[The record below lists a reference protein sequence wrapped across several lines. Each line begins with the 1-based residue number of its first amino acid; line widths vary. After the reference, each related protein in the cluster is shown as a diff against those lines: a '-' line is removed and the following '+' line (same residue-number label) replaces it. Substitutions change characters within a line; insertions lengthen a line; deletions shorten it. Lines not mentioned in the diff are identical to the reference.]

1 MSKRLDSFNLG
12 DKLREARKNSG
23 LTQEEVAVTA
33 NISRDTIIRIEN
45 GNKKITFEEL
55 RKLVEIYNIDIE
67 DLIFGQPNIDAK
79 DFKGIILAGG
89 SGTRMY
95 PITKAV
101 SKQLLPVYDKPMIY
115 YSLSVLMQA
124 GIRDILVITTP
135 EDQKAFQKL
144 LNDGKQFGININYA
158 VQPKPEGL
166 AQAFII
172 GEKFIGD
179 NPCAMILGD
188 NIFYGSGLK
197 RELNQAVI
205 NARNNIATIFGNKVW
220 DPQRFGI
227 MELDKQNNVLSVE
240 EKPTHPKSDYA
251 ITGLYFYPKG
261 VSEKAKTVKPSER
274 NELEITSLNDIYL
287 RENRLKARLLRE
299 GFSWYDTGTFKS
311 YQDAAEFVCNEE
323 NRSDTV
329 ICCPEKI
336 AYDNNWITEKELEER
351 ARELEKN
358 SYGQYLKK
366 VLRGIQNETNR
377 YKFKR
382 LLCYRNR

>member
-1 MSKRLDSFNLG
+1 MSERLDSINLG
-12 DKLREARKNSG
+12 DKLKEARRNSNF
-23 LTQEEVAVTA
+23 TQEEVAEIA
-33 NISRDTIIRIEN
+33 NTGRDTIIRIEN
-45 GNKKITFEEL
+45 GSKKITFEEL
-55 RKLVEIYNIDIE
+55 RKLVKIYNIDLE
-67 DLIFGQPNIDAK
+67 DLLFGQPTIDAK

-115 YSLSVLMQA
+115 YPLSVLMQA

-135 EDQKAFQKL
+135 EDQRAFQKL

-172 GEKFIGD
+172 GEEFIGD

-205 NARNNIATIFGNKVW
+205 NARNNTATIFGNRVW
-220 DPQRFGI
+220 DPKRFGI
-227 MELDKQNNVLSVE
+227 MELDNQNNVLSVE
-240 EKPTHPKSDYA
+240 EKPDEPKSEYA

-261 VSEKAKTVKPSER
+261 VSEKAKMVKPSKR
-274 NELEITSLNDIYL
+274 NELEITSLNDLYL
-287 RENRLKARLLRE
+287 QEKKLKARLLGE
-299 GFSWYDTGTFKS
+299 GYSWFDTGTFKS
-311 YQDAAEFVCNEE
+311 YQEATTFVCNEE
-323 NRSDTV
+323 ARSGTV

-336 AYDNNWITEKELEER
+336 AYDNKWITEEELEER
-351 ARELEKN
+351 ASLLEKN

-366 VLRGIQNETNR
+366 VL
-377 YKFKR
+377 KR
-382 LLCYRNR
+382 

>member
-1 MSKRLDSFNLG
+1 MEARLDSINIG
-12 DKLREARKNSG
+12 DVLKNARENSG
-23 LTQEEVAVTA
+23 FTQEEVADMLK
-33 NISRDTIIRIEN
+33 IGRDAIIRIEK
-45 GNKKITFEEL
+45 GTRKITAEEL
-55 RKLVEIYNIDIE
+55 HNIVRIYNLNIE
-67 DLIFGQPNIDAK
+67 DILFSNPPAEVKN
-79 DFKGIILAGG
+79 FKGIILAGG

-115 YSLSVLMQA
+115 YPLSVLMQA
-124 GIRDILVITTP
+124 GIRDILIITTP
-135 EDQKAFQKL
+135 EDQRAFQKL

-166 AQAFII
+166 VQAFII

-205 NARNNIATIFGNKVW
+205 NARNNTATIFGNKVW

-287 RENRLKARLLRE
+287 QEKRLKARLLGE
-299 GFSWYDTGTFKS
+299 GHSWFDTGTFKS
-311 YQDAAEFVCNEE
+311 YQDASEFVCNEE
-323 NRSDTV
+323 TRSDTV

-336 AYDNNWITEKELEER
+336 AYDNGWITEEELEKR
-351 ARELEKN
+351 ADELKKN

-366 VLRGIQNETNR
+366 VL
-377 YKFKR
+377 KR
-382 LLCYRNR
+382 